1 MIFQA
6 AASLQPM
13 NHPTNQAPAQQ
24 QAQQQVCGE
33 KTTAILTEF
42 ISPSQQSMDLL

>member
-13 NHPTNQAPAQQ
+13 NHPTNQAPDLRSPAQQ

-33 KTTAILTEF
+33 KTTIG
-42 ISPSQQSMDLL
+42 

>member
-13 NHPTNQAPAQQ
+13 KHPTNQAPDLRSPAQQ

-33 KTTAILTEF
+33 KTTIG
-42 ISPSQQSMDLL
+42 